1 MRAYP
6 FPISL
11 LNLALAG
18 LTAGAI
24 MSVTPSLARA
34 EVPAAPV
41 VKPTVKQT
49 ADQYFD
55 QFLFPSNP
63 SLATELGVHQ
73 YDADLEDYSPKAIAE
88 RIANLKTWQE
98 TVEAIDVKT
107 APVSVQDDRDL
118 LLNEIKSELLT
129 LEVIKPWQK
138 NPDFYSTLVANAAA
152 IAP

>member
-1 MRAYP
+1 MKGVLFVRAYP

-24 MSVTPSLARA
+24 MSATPSLARA
-34 EVPAAPV
+34 EAPAAPV

-73 YDADLEDYSPKAIAE
+73 YDADLEDYAPKAIAE
-88 RIANLKTWQE
+88 RIASLKTWQQA
-98 TVEAIDVKT
+98 VEAI
-107 APVSVQDDRDL
+107 
-118 LLNEIKSELLT
+118 
-129 LEVIKPWQK
+129 
-138 NPDFYSTLVANAAA
+138 
-152 IAP
+152 